1 VYTPEIYP
9 AALRSV
15 GVSGCSVLARL
26 GAMLTPFVAQVLMD
40 SSKVQAMSTYALVGL
55 LASIACAFLP
65 RENVGYH

>member
-1 VYTPEIYP
+1 MYTPEIYP

-40 SSKVQAMSTYALVGL
+40 SSRIQATSTYAIVGL
-55 LASIACAFLP
+55 LASIACVFLP
-65 RENVGYH
+65 RETVGYH